1 MYYEKIDPF
10 QHAIGLDMRN
20 HQAAGKRHYESLI
33 FTESL
38 KFLEENLEHPWIEK
52 IDEMMQELTSKAQA
66 WYRANKYGLNFDI
79 YYSELKVLALRKLK
93 CKIYQLFRLK
103 GPFSH

>member
-1 MYYEKIDPF
+1 MYYKEIDPF
-10 QHAIGLDMRN
+10 QHAISLDMRN
-20 HQAAGKRHYESLI
+20 HQAAGKRHYEPLT

-38 KFLEENLEHPWIEK
+38 KFLEDNLEHPLIEK

-93 CKIYQLFRLK
+93 CKICQLFRLK
-103 GPFSH
+103 GPFSR